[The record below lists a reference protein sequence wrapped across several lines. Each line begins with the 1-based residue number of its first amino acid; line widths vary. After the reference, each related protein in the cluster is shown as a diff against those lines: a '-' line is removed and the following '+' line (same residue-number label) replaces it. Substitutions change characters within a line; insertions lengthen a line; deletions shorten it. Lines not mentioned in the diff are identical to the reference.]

1 MKKSD
6 MQILQNDRPDR
17 GELKINVESALRTVP
32 VENATV
38 DISYTGEP
46 DQILEEVRTDQNGN
60 TGTLELK
67 APPLEYSMQPGET
80 QPYSEYTIKVSAEGY
95 EPVTISGSEVMSGE
109 LSLQNIRLRPL
120 EQRRQIG
127 RAHV

>member
-38 DISYTGEP
+38 DISYTG
-46 DQILEEVRTDQNGN
+46 
-60 TGTLELK
+60 
-67 APPLEYSMQPGET
+67 
-80 QPYSEYTIKVSAEGY
+80 
-95 EPVTISGSEVMSGE
+95 
-109 LSLQNIRLRPL
+109 
-120 EQRRQIG
+120 
-127 RAHV
+127 

>member
-46 DQILEEVRTDQNGN
+46 DQILEEVRTTTAGSHCH
-60 TGTLELK
+60 TAAYAVWKL
-67 APPLEYSMQPGET
+67 
-80 QPYSEYTIKVSAEGY
+80 SAEN
-95 EPVTISGSEVMSGE
+95 SRS
-109 LSLQNIRLRPL
+109 
-120 EQRRQIG
+120 
-127 RAHV
+127 

>member
-17 GELKINVESALRTVP
+17 GELKINVEAALRTVP

-67 APPLEYSMQPGET
+67 APPLEYS
-80 QPYSEYTIKVSAEGY
+80 
-95 EPVTISGSEVMSGE
+95 
-109 LSLQNIRLRPL
+109 
-120 EQRRQIG
+120 
-127 RAHV
+127 

>member
-120 EQRRQIG
+120 
-127 RAHV
+127 